1 MSNVIRCCG
10 AGKPTKKSWIRQ
22 ALSILAPALITTVVL
37 VQGYRFTSLREQAA
51 ANYARGDRILLS
63 SPVPTISCDAT
74 GRIAMYNKS
83 AEDVFGWTAE
93 EMQGS
98 PVERLIPEE
107 ARDQHRQAFQLAVDK
122 LRSSDQT
129 WAITKRRVPITGL
142 RKSGEEAKL
151 EMTIRGI
158 RFGENEIEFIA
169 VFRDTAL
176 PPAESRPFDVP
187 LKPGS

>member
-1 MSNVIRCCG
+1 MLRRWQAHEEELDSAGPFNFSACPYHDGCACSGLPLHFAAG
-10 AGKPTKKSWIRQ
+10 ASRGQLRPRRPHPSVEPR
-22 ALSILAPALITTVVL
+22 AHHL
-37 VQGYRFTSLREQAA
+37 VRRNGAE
-51 ANYARGDRILLS
+51 
-63 SPVPTISCDAT
+63 
-74 GRIAMYNKS
+74 AMYNKS

-129 WAITKRRVPITGL
+129 WAITKRRVPITVL